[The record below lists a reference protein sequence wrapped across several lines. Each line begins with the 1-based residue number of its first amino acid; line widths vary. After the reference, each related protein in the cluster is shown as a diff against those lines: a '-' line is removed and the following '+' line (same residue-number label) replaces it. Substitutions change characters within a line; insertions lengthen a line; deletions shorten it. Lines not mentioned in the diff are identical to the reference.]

1 MADSSKLIGY
11 EALRYL
17 YESIKAGWR
26 LFSRCLKCSYTDLLS
41 QNGRGENRTLIPSR
55 EVDFESTA
63 STSFAT
69 RPWVKLYHHTPFLR
83 FATTIDILYC
93 SPSDRFVAP
102 AGRGQG
108 ELVRWSAPA

>member
-1 MADSSKLIGY
+1 MTDPSKLIGY

-93 SPSDRFVAP
+93 SPSDLFLLLAVPALGESGRWFAP
-102 AGRGQG
+102 A
-108 ELVRWSAPA
+108 